1 MANIQEIVEP
11 LKQKS
16 IDAAVAYMKNR
27 IDHCLNILE
36 AADWDINAVA
46 PRATYSMGDE
56 EHRAASAKRNFFERI
71 TKRDH
76 NRFITSGVDTVF
88 KNETGADRVFSEV
101 AVMAGESFDSYVA
114 KLNLKV
120 GEHDDATMELVNG
133 LWTESLIK
141 ITKGD
146 KVEKWKTKVI
156 TNFSKHGLAFNQW
169 PTRMVK

>member
-16 IDAAVAYMKNR
+16 IDAAVAFMKNR
-27 IDHCLNILE
+27 IDNAYDILE
-36 AADWDINAVA
+36 AADWDINKIA
-46 PRATYSMGDE
+46 PRASYNMGNE
-56 EHRAASAKRNFFERI
+56 EHRAASAKRNFLERI

-76 NRFITSGVDTVF
+76 NRYITNGVDTVF
-88 KNETGADRVFSEV
+88 KNETGADRILSEV
-101 AVMAGESFDSYVA
+101 AVMAGESFENYVA

-120 GEHDDATMELVNG
+120 GEYDDATMEFVNG

-141 ITKGD
+141 VTKGD
-146 KVEKWKTKVI
+146 KVENWKTKVI